1 MKFYV
6 YLEASKSHTGARH
19 AGNPYGLRVA
29 LLNDSKHSGYSRA
42 HGIVERSEWNDAV

>member
-6 YLEASKSHTGARH
+6 YLEASKFHIGARH
-19 AGNPYGLRVA
+19 AGTPYGLRVA

-42 HGIVERSEWNDAV
+42 NGIVERSEGNVAA